1 MGKEEVDFCVEEADE
16 SFELV
21 LATLELFTC
30 ECLFE
35 TKDEVVTLEVEILG
49 EVVLVTFAVDE
60 DDFLVEELEL
70 LSEFMLV
77 TFAVDEDDFLEEEL
91 DFFDVVVDAVVEC
104 ELLVLFDTDTLDLA
118 DVDE

>member
-1 MGKEEVDFCVEEADE
+1 VGKEEVDFCVEEADE

-21 LATLELFTC
+21 LIPLELLTC

-35 TKDEVVTLEVEILG
+35 TKDEVVTV
-49 EVVLVTFAVDE
+49 
-60 DDFLVEELEL
+60 ELEL
-70 LSEFMLV
+70 LCEFMLV